1 MKKLL
6 ASYIEHFRAGWFGG
20 TEKVYTLQFGRF
32 ITYFAGKELASLTV
46 ADMATW
52 INHMAKVE
60 KLRTKTVKERIKI
73 VRHVLDFAVR
83 QKVIAKNP
91 LKEKADLP
99 RLKNQKI
106 YRVPFTHSE
115 YLQVLAEA
123 QNAQKHAGWWMTAIM
138 IGWHTGIRVGD
149 VAGLEW
155 QENIIFGKEWIKV
168 WPKKKA
174 NVEECLTIPMDPEL
188 FSHLLALRNNRDA
201 EEQRPFVLPRMNYL
215 YHQEPREVDR
225 GFRKICDAVG
235 LHEHTFHSFRHGF
248 VSRMLNADVNYL
260 IIQSLTG
267 QSLSQIKAYAHI
279 SIEAKIS
286 ALNKST
292 TQTET
297 SGASAEQF

>member
-6 ASYIEHFRAGWFGG
+6 EDYVAHFRAGWYGG
-20 TEKVYTLQFGRF
+20 TEKFYRLQFGRF
-32 ITYFAGKELASLTV
+32 SRYFAGKELSEITTRDC
-46 ADMATW
+46 ADW
-52 INHMAKVE
+52 IHHMLKVE
-60 KLRTKTVKERIKI
+60 QLRSKTAKERAKI
-73 VRHVLDFAVR
+73 AKHVLNFAVR
-83 QKVIAKNP
+83 QKLLAVNP
-91 LKEKADLP
+91 LNNKADLP
-99 RLKNQKI
+99 RIRNQKV
-106 YRVPFTHSE
+106 YRMPFTHSE
-115 YLQVLAEA
+115 YLQVLVEA
-123 QNAQKHAGWWMTAIM
+123 QNAQKHAGWWVTAIT

-149 VAGLEW
+149 VACLEW
-155 QENIIFGKEWIKV
+155 QENIIFGKEWMKV

-188 FSHLLALRNNRDA
+188 FSHLLALYNNRDA
-201 EEQRPFVLPRMNYL
+201 DEQRPFVLPRMNYL

-292 TQTET
+292 NQPET